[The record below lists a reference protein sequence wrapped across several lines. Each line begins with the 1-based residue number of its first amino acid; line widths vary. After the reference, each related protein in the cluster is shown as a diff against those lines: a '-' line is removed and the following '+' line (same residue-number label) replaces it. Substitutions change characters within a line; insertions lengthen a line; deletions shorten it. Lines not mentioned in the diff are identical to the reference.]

1 MFERFDDAFLAE
13 HLLPA
18 RDFML
23 YPPYEDRAAWA
34 ALEEPVKEEMV
45 RRGEA
50 WLEYPWP
57 SLLATRYMDFM
68 RTGNRS
74 RYERDYFDRRTA
86 VIDLMIAECVE
97 GQGRFLDALVNGAWL
112 ICEETSWTLPAHG
125 SHDGFVPDPLPDGA
139 DSPRDLF
146 ACETGALMAVLYG
159 VMGRR
164 LDEMSRRLPLRI
176 REETLRRI
184 VRPACRSYS
193 FWMGIDFEG
202 PLNNWAAWCAST
214 SLAAVLLLGETE
226 GVRRQYARQMLTTM
240 ERFAGIYGDDG
251 GCDEGPAYW
260 SRAAATFFDA
270 LTLLHRATGGALDV
284 FQDPKVQAMGLYLPR
299 MYISGNWFVDF
310 ADCAASLTPA
320 ADLVYRYGSAVGAAD
335 MMDFGAHLACLSPER
350 AFSHTYSV
358 LSAMEQLWAYGP
370 MMAHGGSFS
379 PHALDFFPDIEV
391 LVARRNGLTLAAK
404 GGHNAESHNHNDVA
418 SFILYREGEPAVIDA
433 GTLTYSR
440 KTFSPQRYEI
450 WTMGSSFHTLPDFG
464 GQAQAP
470 GAQYRSGGVTATQME
485 DGVRFAI
492 EAAGAW
498 EAGVRRYR
506 RELTLSDSGLTCW
519 DCYELDAPQTA
530 TFHFLLAEEPRP
542 VDGGWRIGCRGGD
555 LLLAMEGARPSAST
569 VDVIYPE
576 DETMNRAWGRNR
588 LYRLNITLPVNKTGN
603 VTWRLKPLG
612 GR

>member
-1 MFERFDDAFLAE
+1 MFESFDEAFLAK

-18 RDFML
+18 QNFTP

-34 ALEEPVKEEMV
+34 ALAEPVKAEMV

-50 WLEYPWP
+50 WLDYSWP
-57 SLLATRYMDFM
+57 SLLASRYMDFM

-74 RYERDYFDRRTA
+74 RYEETYFERRTA

-97 GQGRFLDALVNGAWL
+97 GKGRFLDAMVNGAWL

-125 SHDGFVPDPLPDGA
+125 SHDGFVPDPLPDAA

-146 ACETGALMAVLYG
+146 ACETGALMAVLDG

-164 LDEMSRRLPLRI
+164 LDRMSRRLPVRI

-193 FWMGIDFEG
+193 FWMGIDFDG
-202 PLNNWAAWCAST
+202 QLNNWSAWCAST
-214 SLAAVLLLGETE
+214 TLAAVLLLGETE
-226 GVRRQYARQMLTTM
+226 GVRQQYVLQMLKTL
-240 ERFAGIYGDDG
+240 ERFAGIYGEDG

-270 LTLLHRATGGALDV
+270 LVLLYKATSGALNV
-284 FQDPKVQAMGLYLPR
+284 FDDPKVRAMGLYLPK
-299 MYISGNWFVDF
+299 MYLGGNWFVDF
-310 ADCAASLTPA
+310 ADCAASLMPA
-320 ADLVYRYGSAVGAAD
+320 ADLVYRYGSATGTAE
-335 MMDFGAHLACLSPER
+335 MMDFGVHLARLSPER
-350 AFSHTYSV
+350 PFSHTYSV

-370 MMAHGGSFS
+370 MMAHKGRFQ
-379 PHALDFFPDIEV
+379 PHALDYFPDIEV
-391 LVARRNGLTLAAK
+391 MVARQGGLTLAAK
-404 GGHNAESHNHNDVA
+404 GGHNGESHNHNDVA

-440 KTFSPQRYEI
+440 KTFSSRRYEI
-450 WTMGSSFHTLPDFG
+450 WTMDSSFHTLPDFD

-470 GAQYRSGGVTATQME
+470 GAQYRSGGVTVTPLEQGA
-485 DGVRFAI
+485 RFAV

-498 EAGVRRYR
+498 ASGVRHYR
-506 RELTLSDSGLTCW
+506 RELTLDGGLVCR
-519 DCYELDAPQTA
+519 DCYGLDAPQAA
-530 TFHFLLAEEPRP
+530 TFHFLLAEEPKP
-542 VDGGWRIGCRGGD
+542 MDGGWRIGCRGGD
-555 LLLAMEGARPSAST
+555 LLLTMEGMRPAAMT

-576 DETMNRAWGRNR
+576 DETMNRAWGRDR
-588 LYRLNITLPVNKTGN
+588 LYRLNMMLPARMEGD
-603 VTWRLKPLG
+603 VTWRLQPLED
-612 GR
+612 R